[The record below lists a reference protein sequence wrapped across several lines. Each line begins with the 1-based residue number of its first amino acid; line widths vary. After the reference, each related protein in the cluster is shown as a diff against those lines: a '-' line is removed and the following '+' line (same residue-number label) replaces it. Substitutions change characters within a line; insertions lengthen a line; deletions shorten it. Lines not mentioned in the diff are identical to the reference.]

1 MQAMMKQVSA
11 IRFSAYA
18 AMAMT
23 LALAI
28 TVSAQAQTDA
38 SQPTSADLAKRVD
51 DLEKELAAVK
61 AQMAATPAPAPAAAP
76 AATAAV
82 ATPAPAAWTRPAA
95 TLRACRRRPRQSLR
109 RAARSPA
116 AVFLGPKVMDL
127 DTSLVLG
134 AVITAAIAWNLWMII
149 SAWWGCCRGGRR
161 ELVGEIR

>member
-1 MQAMMKQVSA
+1 MKAMMKQVSA

-76 AATAAV
+76 AGTAAV
-82 ATPAPAAWTRPAA
+82 ANLAPAAPSAA
-95 TLRACRRRPRQSLR
+95 SR
-109 RAARSPA
+109 
-116 AVFLGPKVMDL
+116 LGPVTMSPFVDPYCGSNPNQPESR
-127 DTSLVLG
+127 T
-134 AVITAAIAWNLWMII
+134 TA
-149 SAWWGCCRGGRR
+149 
-161 ELVGEIR
+161 